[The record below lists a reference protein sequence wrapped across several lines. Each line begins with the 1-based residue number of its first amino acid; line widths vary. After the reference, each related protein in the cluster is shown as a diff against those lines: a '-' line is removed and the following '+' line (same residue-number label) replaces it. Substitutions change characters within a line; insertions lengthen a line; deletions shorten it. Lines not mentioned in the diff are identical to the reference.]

1 MDVTSG
7 CVACSLM
14 PDKAMTLPMSGRL
27 APLSPDSLSPHDH
40 IAYHGTGEMGQ
51 SFSACGH
58 ICGVFVRPSIELSE
72 TGRMLS
78 TALSDG
84 YLTMH
89 DESHAHSDLSPH
101 HQQLSMSLDGRH
113 FVLSPDDTLFPPLS
127 HNDRHPS
134 APQLVSM
141 LTDNKADVML
151 DEEQVPALC
160 IRLGNLF
167 YIHAYM
173 YMYRAHVV

>member
-1 MDVTSG
+1 MNF
-7 CVACSLM
+7 
-14 PDKAMTLPMSGRL
+14 
-27 APLSPDSLSPHDH
+27 PLF
-40 IAYHGTGEMGQ
+40 IT
-51 SFSACGH
+51 
-58 ICGVFVRPSIELSE
+58 ELSE

-89 DESHAHSDLSPH
+89 DESHVHSDLSPH

-113 FVLSPDDTLFPPLS
+113 FIHSPDDTLFPPLS

-141 LTDNKADVML
+141 LTDNKADIML
-151 DEEQVPALC
+151 DEDQVLCMYLCNMCIYFTCEQICMLY
-160 IRLGNLF
+160 N
-167 YIHAYM
+167 
-173 YMYRAHVV
+173 